1 MPEPPVGGMEPEVRK
16 KCFQVALLP
25 DFNIRDGGR
34 REGRA
39 AQSTETGSRENRAS
53 STLALNVNDNTK
65 QGPGL
70 CDLYKWKW
78 SPRPAQALAQGR
90 LPKGLAMHKVLKKRR
105 PPPSWGRGAG
115 VQADPGASRQQSR
128 ARAYGHGAQGSD
140 RTLAQAGVW
149 PGASPFASLS
159 LGFSISNRREEA

>member
-1 MPEPPVGGMEPEVRK
+1 MPEPPAGGMEPEVRK
-16 KCFQVALLP
+16 KCFQAALLP

-105 PPPSWGRGAG
+105 PPLAGGG
-115 VQADPGASRQQSR
+115 VQGCRQTPGPAASSHEPEPVVTEPRVQIALWHRPVCGREQ
-128 ARAYGHGAQGSD
+128 
-140 RTLAQAGVW
+140 V
-149 PGASPFASLS
+149 PSP
-159 LGFSISNRREEA
+159 R

>member
-1 MPEPPVGGMEPEVRK
+1 MRK

-70 CDLYKWKW
+70 RDLYKWKW
-78 SPRPAQALAQGR
+78 PRLWLKSACQR
-90 LPKGLAMHKVLKKRR
+90 GLRCTK
-105 PPPSWGRGAG
+105 S
-115 VQADPGASRQQSR
+115 
-128 ARAYGHGAQGSD
+128 
-140 RTLAQAGVW
+140 
-149 PGASPFASLS
+149 
-159 LGFSISNRREEA
+159 